1 LHGGE
6 MLAENEKLEERARAS
21 EKDLRNGKYE
31 GSRSRKEKECMTK
44 AAASLTIPPLL
55 LLALKIY

>member
-1 LHGGE
+1 

-31 GSRSRKEKECMTK
+31 GSRKEKECMTK
-44 AAASLTIPPLL
+44 AAAPLTIPPLL